1 MLSDLA
7 RQWSQGFLRKVAGLC
22 WRLGITPNMLTL
34 GGFVIV
40 ASVAI
45 VLARGYFRLGGILL
59 LLTVWL
65 DAVDGTLAR
74 TTGQVSTFG
83 AFLDSTLDRYAEG
96 ILYFGL
102 LVYYTQENRPA
113 AIYLIYFTIL
123 GSLIISYARA
133 RAEAVGIEVKEGL
146 LTRFE
151 RLVILILGLLFMRME
166 AALWILAPLT
176 NLTAIQRIVIVW
188 RRSQAAERGRP
199 GS

>member
-1 MLSDLA
+1 MLSDWA
-7 RQWSQGFLRKVAGLC
+7 REWSQGFLRKVAGAC

-34 GGFVIV
+34 GGFFIV
-40 ASVAI
+40 ASVAV

-74 TTGQVSTFG
+74 TTGQVTVFG

-102 LVYYTQENRPA
+102 LVYYTQENRPT

-151 RLVILILGLLFMRME
+151 RLVILILGLLFLRME

-176 NLTAIQRIVIVW
+176 NVTAIQRILIVW
-188 RRSQAAERGRP
+188 QRSRAVERTP
-199 GS
+199 HT